1 MILKSLSRK
10 SDSTGQLVRYITRYI
25 LKEQK
30 EGKSSSTEKMELVDK
45 PFLIRHNLRTRTSI
59 EGFIREFQENEKF
72 RRVRRRDSVRLYH
85 TIISLSNLD
94 KEQVTE
100 VMLKDIGK
108 EFIRLRGK
116 DSLYLGTMHQEG
128 INHLHLHI
136 ISSGTKTNGLSSRI
150 TKEKFAS
157 IKRHLQQYQQEK
169 YPELVNSLPEHGKKK
184 RLTKEYL
191 IDCIKKNRQ
200 TNKEEL
206 LNKLEAIYT
215 QSPTK
220 EAFIQQIKDAGYEV
234 YMRGDRL
241 QGVQIENKKFRF
253 SRLGFDEERLHQ
265 LDEKVNKEAVMLTE
279 LQQLREQKTLFKNR
293 QTNQEIVPV
302 SENDLTN
309 TDRTQLA
316 ELQAVRAIE
325 SRGLEKEEEGFERTL
340 EMVSSSEGDGN
351 VDYGRGETS
360 EMIPGLFQHLLKPIG
375 NNSK

>member
-30 EGKSSSTEKMELVDK
+30 DGKSSSTEKLEQANK

-59 EGFIREFQENEKF
+59 EGFIREFQENEKY
-72 RRVRRRDSVRLYH
+72 RRVKRRDSVRLYH

-94 KEQVTE
+94 KEFVTE

-128 INHLHLHI
+128 VDHLHI
-136 ISSGTKTNGLSSRI
+136 HFVISGTKTNGLSSRI

-157 IKRHLQQYQQEK
+157 IKRHLQQYQQEM
-169 YPELVNSLPEHGKKK
+169 YPELINSSPEHGKKK
-184 RLTKEYL
+184 RLAKEHL
-191 IDCIKKNRQ
+191 IDCIKKYRQ
-200 TNKEEL
+200 TNKKEL
-206 LNKLEAIYT
+206 LNKLETIYS

-234 YMRGDRL
+234 YMRGGRL

-253 SRLGFDEERLHQ
+253 SRLGFDEERLRQ
-265 LDEKVNKEAVMLTE
+265 LDEKVNNEAVMLTE
-279 LQQLREQKTLFKNR
+279 LQQLREQKSQLKNR
-293 QTNQEIVPV
+293 QTNQEIAPVP
-302 SENDLTN
+302 ENGLTN
-309 TDRTQLA
+309 TERTQLE
-316 ELQAVRAIE
+316 ELQAVRSTE
-325 SRGLEKEEEGFERTL
+325 SRSLEKEEEGFERTL
-340 EMVSSSEGDGN
+340 ETRSQSKGESNADFGGD
-351 VDYGRGETS
+351 ETS
-360 EMIPGLFQHLLKPIG
+360 EIIPGLFQHLLKPVR
-375 NNSK
+375 NNS